1 MAEMLQV
8 ISVMAGVAAVFAALG
23 YVNRR
28 GARFSAPD
36 PGEAVN
42 K

>member
-1 MAEMLQV
+1 MAEMFQV
-8 ISVMAGVAAVFAALG
+8 ISVMAGVAAVFAAMG

-28 GARFSAPD
+28 GARSSAVD
-36 PGEAVN
+36 PVDAVN